1 MAKIKTRNT
10 DSHHTRPR
18 GISKGNFE
26 KVYWPY
32 LPLVLIISVLLV
44 LGSTGGALKAAAKH
58 PFGSVLSYSTS
69 MSIGGLLSDTNA
81 ARAAN
86 GIGALR
92 LDDKLNAAAQAN
104 ADDMAARN
112 YWSHYTPEG
121 NPPWVWVTNQGYS
134 YLALAQNLAA
144 GFSDEQSTVNGWMAS
159 PSHRENMLNSTY
171 SDVGFGY
178 ANNPDY
184 TSAGGGPMTIVVAF
198 YGKPQVLSAATSQPS
213 SASAPPAPTISS
225 TTASPPAQTAPAPS
239 APAAAVQPSKPPAAN
254 TKQSKA
260 GKTAA
265 VTTSHLELALPK
277 ASYGQAATKVS
288 LLIGLCL
295 GIFWISRHLRAVK
308 RLILEGERYAVGHP
322 ITDVGLV
329 VVACLLFII
338 SQTAGL
344 IQ

>member
-32 LPLVLIISVLLV
+32 LPLVLVISTLLV

-69 MSIGGLLSDTNA
+69 MSISGLLSDTNA

-86 GIGALR
+86 GIGALK
-92 LDDKLNAAAQAN
+92 LNDKLDAAAQAN

-121 NPPWVWVTNQGYS
+121 NPPWIWVTNQGYS

-159 PSHRENMLNSTY
+159 PSHRENMLNSAY

-198 YGKPQVLSAATSQPS
+198 YGQPQVLAAATSQP
-213 SASAPPAPTISS
+213 AAPTPPAAPISS
-225 TTASPPAQTAPAPS
+225 PSPAQPSPATS
-239 APAAAVQPSKPPAAN
+239 APAVAAQPSTPAAAKTKPPVA
-254 TKQSKA
+254 S
-260 GKTAA
+260 KTAA
-265 VTTSHLELALPK
+265 VTTSHLELAVPK
-277 ASYGQAATKVS
+277 ASYGPLATKIS
-288 LLIGLCL
+288 LLFGLGL

-308 RLILEGERYAVGHP
+308 RLILEGEHYAVGHP
-322 ITDVGLV
+322 LTDVGLV